1 MKSPISSVKHR
12 ELSVERQVAR
22 SPMPSFP
29 QMSYDDDLAFEP
41 ARTVT
46 PFGLT
51 DRQALFL
58 VTVMLHSGL
67 FVGRQDNALAGI
79 THGQKVHD
87 FIEKLVAGKF
97 VNSIALGATGRMLN
111 ALAFWTIRVLFPTLL
126 VASMEAYTK
135 AAYDLL
141 TNLSGGITRGS
152 RYIGA
157 PASQCRVHRV
167 AAQLRASIALA
178 RRVTRGKGQDRGDE
192 ALGMSGPP
200 PSTN

>member
-1 MKSPISSVKHR
+1 
-12 ELSVERQVAR
+12 
-22 SPMPSFP
+22 MPSFP

-141 TNLSGGITRGS
+141 T
-152 RYIGA
+152 A
-157 PASQCRVHRV
+157 ASPV
-167 AAQLRASIALA
+167 ARDTLERRRASVECIVLPHNY
-178 RRVTRGKGQDRGDE
+178 E
-192 ALGMSGPP
+192 HLL
-200 PSTN
+200 PSHVE